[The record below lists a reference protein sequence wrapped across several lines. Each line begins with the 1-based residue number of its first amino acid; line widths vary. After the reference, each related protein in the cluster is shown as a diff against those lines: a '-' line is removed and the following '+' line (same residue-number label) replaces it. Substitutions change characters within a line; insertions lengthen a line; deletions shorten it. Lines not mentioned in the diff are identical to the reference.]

1 MARRT
6 QIIPPDAYPQLVGK
20 GDAASIAHALRS
32 PAIAER
38 GARVIEEQCET
49 LHVAV
54 HALVDDLEKAGPAHD
69 LVLLTAH
76 EIRGLAG
83 TAGLAAAG
91 DIADGLCRYCDEIEK
106 LGLGPDPA
114 IVDLHIN
121 AILRATRNEGERG
134 AISDAVARELATLV
148 SHKLT
153 EIKTLFG

>member
-1 MARRT
+1 MPKRT

-20 GDAASIAHALRS
+20 SEAASIARVLRS
-32 PAIAER
+32 PAIIER
-38 GARVIEEQCET
+38 GAQVIEDQCEM
-49 LHVAV
+49 LHAAV
-54 HALVDDLEKAGPAHD
+54 HGLVDDLEKAGREHE
-69 LVLLTAH
+69 LVLQAAH

-83 TAGLAAAG
+83 SAGLAAAG
-91 DIADGLCRYCDEIEK
+91 RIADGLCRYCDETEK

-121 AILRATRNEGERG
+121 AILRATRNVAERG

-153 EIKTLFG
+153 EIKTLLG